1 MVWCCSGW
9 SMLLGTTGEDL
20 GPETQGPSIFCL
32 VLEIMAK
39 SSTFGHVEAGRVAGR
54 DLLILTEACKARKLR
69 VLIVSGDKD
78 PLQLLADPKGI
89 HGLMSSFL
97 ALGRRASSGQSL
109 QVGPGGS
116 AWEQHTLVR
125 AAGM

>member
-1 MVWCCSGW
+1 MGAERLDKQVLLYRWPSLCEGW
-9 SMLLGTTGEDL
+9 ALGLANFVSVRLLSISED
-20 GPETQGPSIFCL
+20 GL
-32 VLEIMAK
+32 VLQRL
-39 SSTFGHVEAGRVAGR
+39 V
-54 DLLILTEACKARKLR
+54 DACKARKLR
-69 VLIVSGDKD
+69 VLIVSGGKD

-97 ALGRRASSGQSL
+97 ALGRRASSGLSL